1 MNLKNSSRVEETTRM
16 LQKFSPAVELE
27 KHYGNESQYLLPFH
41 ISSKFPDIFNALDLE
56 KEKLCIQTYGLS
68 MTSMVE
74 IFLHLTENT
83 QDGFE
88 QNSENFV
95 SPSETKEL
103 LEKISK
109 PITILTGNALLK
121 SQFRGAFHKCRLHAC
136 RNWQIICMQL
146 LLPALMVFFS
156 IIQILAIPK
165 IGHQPVLDISLNA
178 YKDMSGLEIK
188 VPFTANNEAFSMEIM
203 ENIFEND
210 AEIEILP
217 S

>member
-1 MNLKNSSRVEETTRM
+1 
-16 LQKFSPAVELE
+16 
-27 KHYGNESQYLLPFH
+27 
-41 ISSKFPDIFNALDLE
+41 
-56 KEKLCIQTYGLS
+56 